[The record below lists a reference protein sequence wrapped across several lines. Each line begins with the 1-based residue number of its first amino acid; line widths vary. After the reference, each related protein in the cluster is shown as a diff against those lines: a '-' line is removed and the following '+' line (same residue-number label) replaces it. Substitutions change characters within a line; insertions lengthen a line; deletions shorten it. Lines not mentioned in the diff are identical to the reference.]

1 MRYLLRYL
9 LNIQSI
15 RATYAKMDSRFNKK
29 LGVLLCENFV
39 VYFRIIFFHRIY
51 LGVRDA
57 NPRHYDQWPIL
68 RML

>member
-39 VYFRIIFFHRIY
+39 VYFRMIFSAY
-51 LGVRDA
+51 L
-57 NPRHYDQWPIL
+57 PRGTEMRTHDIMISGQS
-68 RML
+68 